1 MAPLRVVLSGG
12 KNLLRVVKW
21 PRMNADKSA
30 DLIRVSSAAKLH
42 LVQQIDQ
49 VGLGF
54 VEDNDFLCEV
64 RVRVEEG
71 AEAVY
76 FV

>member
-42 LVQQIDQ
+42 LVQQVDQ
-49 VGLGF
+49 VGFLFVDDHYLLG
-54 VEDNDFLCEV
+54 EL
-64 RVRVEEG
+64 RVFGEEG
-71 AEAVY
+71 DEAL
-76 FV
+76 FLG